1 MFRALL
7 QIKMVVRTRFR
18 LILVV
23 FSIVDLFERGRVNET
38 VQERDATQDVLFGKL
53 NQDNLPNINYI
64 NKPNSHVHVYPFP
77 SKM

>member
-7 QIKMVVRTRFR
+7 LIKMVVRNRFR

-23 FSIVDLFERGRVNET
+23 FAIVDLFERGRVNET

-53 NQDNLPNINYI
+53 NQDNLP
-64 NKPNSHVHVYPFP
+64 K
-77 SKM
+77 